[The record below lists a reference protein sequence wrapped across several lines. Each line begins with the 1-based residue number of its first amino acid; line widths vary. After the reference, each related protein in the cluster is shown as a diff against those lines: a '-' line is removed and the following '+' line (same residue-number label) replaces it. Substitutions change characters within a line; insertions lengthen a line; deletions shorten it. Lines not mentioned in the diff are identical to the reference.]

1 MNIMED
7 GPSLIWGVICIL
19 LLVSSLAA
27 RRLSL
32 GDVAKA
38 ALAWIAIFAALF
50 AIFSFRFEFIGIW
63 ERVKSDITGTAGQ
76 SISGDAIELRRQDDG
91 HYWLLVD
98 INNKPVRFMVDSG
111 ATMTAINAT
120 TAREVGVEANGYP
133 IILSTANGRVAAKRA
148 NVKLLVV
155 GPHKIENHPV
165 VVSESFGDVNL
176 LGMNFL
182 NNMESW
188 RVEGNMMILQPL
200 KSAPICTGTQS

>member
-7 GPSLIWGVICIL
+7 GPSLIWGVACIL

-27 RRLSL
+27 RRLPLSY
-32 GDVAKA
+32 VAKA
-38 ALAWIAIFAALF
+38 GLAWIAIFAALF
-50 AIFSFRFEFIGIW
+50 AIFSFRFEFRGIW
-63 ERVKSDITGTAGQ
+63 ERVKADISGTAGQ

-91 HYWLLVD
+91 HYWIMVD
-98 INNKPVRFMVDSG
+98 INGKPVRFMVDSG
-111 ATMTAINAT
+111 ATVTAINAT
-120 TAREVGVEANGYP
+120 TAKEAGVEANGYP

-148 NVKLLVV
+148 TVLSLVV

-182 NNMESW
+182 NDMQSW
-188 RVEGNMMILQPL
+188 RVEANKMVLIP
-200 KSAPICTGTQS
+200 

>member
-32 GDVAKA
+32 GEVAKA

-63 ERVKSDITGTAGQ
+63 ERVKADISGTAGQ
-76 SISGDAIELRRQDDG
+76 SISSEAIELRRQDDG

-98 INNKPVRFMVDSG
+98 INGKAVRFMVDSG

-120 TAREVGVEANGYP
+120 TAKEVGVESDGYP
-133 IILSTANGRVAAKRA
+133 IILSTANGRVAAKRG
-148 NVKLLVV
+148 NVRSLVV
-155 GPHKIENHPV
+155 GPHRIENHAV
-165 VVSESFGDVNL
+165 IVSESFGDVNL

-182 NNMESW
+182 NSMQSW
-188 RVEGNMMILQPL
+188 RVEANVMILQP
-200 KSAPICTGTQS
+200 

>member
-7 GPSLIWGVICIL
+7 GPSLIWGVACIL

-27 RRLSL
+27 RRLPL
-32 GDVAKA
+32 TYIAKA

-50 AIFSFRFEFIGIW
+50 AIFSFRFEFISIW
-63 ERVKSDITGTAGQ
+63 ERVKADISGTAGQ
-76 SISGDAIELRRQDDG
+76 SISGEAIELRRQDDG
-91 HYWLLVD
+91 HYWITVD
-98 INNKPVRFMVDSG
+98 INGKPVRFMIDSG

-120 TAREVGVEANGYP
+120 TAKEAGVEANGYP

-148 NVKLLVV
+148 TVLSLVV

-182 NNMESW
+182 NNMQSW
-188 RVEGNMMILQPL
+188 RVEANKMILIP
-200 KSAPICTGTQS
+200 

>member
-7 GPSLIWGVICIL
+7 GPSLIWGVVCIL

-27 RRLSL
+27 RRLPLSY
-32 GDVAKA
+32 VAKA

-50 AIFSFRFEFIGIW
+50 AIFSFRFEFISIW
-63 ERVKSDITGTAGQ
+63 ERVKADISGTAGQ
-76 SISGDAIELRRQDDG
+76 SISGEAIELRRQDDG
-91 HYWLLVD
+91 HYWIMVD
-98 INNKPVRFMVDSG
+98 INGKPVRFMVDSG

-120 TAREVGVEANGYP
+120 TAREAGVEADGYP

-148 NVKLLVV
+148 NVQSLVV

-182 NNMESW
+182 NSMQSW
-188 RVEGNMMILQPL
+188 RVEANKMVLIP
-200 KSAPICTGTQS
+200 

>member
-7 GPSLIWGVICIL
+7 GPSIIWGVICIL

-32 GDVAKA
+32 GDVTKA

-63 ERVKSDITGTAGQ
+63 ERVKADISGTAGQ
-76 SISGDAIELRRQDDG
+76 SISGEAIELRRQDDG
-91 HYWLLVD
+91 HYWLFVD
-98 INNKPVRFMVDSG
+98 INGKAVRFMVDSG

-120 TAREVGVEANGYP
+120 TAKEVGVEANGYP
-133 IILSTANGRVAAKRA
+133 IILSTANGRVAAKRG
-148 NVKLLVV
+148 NVRSLVV
-155 GPHKIENHPV
+155 GPHRIENHAV

-182 NNMESW
+182 NSMQSW
-188 RVEGNMMILQPL
+188 RVEANVMILQP
-200 KSAPICTGTQS
+200 